1 MDIPT
6 IHPPRLKDGATIAI
20 IAPAGPIESRT
31 GLDQGIATLKRMGF
45 QVRFEDRIFQSNR
58 YLAGSDSDRAEEL
71 MQAFENPEIQAIIS
85 LRGGYGCA
93 RLIPALQEKRLRS
106 FPKIFM
112 GFSDLT
118 TLHMFF
124 RRRLGWI
131 TFHGPMAASL
141 GNPPQD
147 QIDHLYSLWTDPDYR
162 PTFEFPQL
170 ETWNPGV
177 AEGELTG
184 GCLSIVTSSL
194 GTCYEIDTEGKILFL
209 EELGEPPY
217 RLDRMLTHLRLAGK
231 LEKAAGLLLG
241 NFFNC
246 DPDQHDST
254 AKEKL
259 NYTAKDVLQ
268 QVLQDLPIPILSG
281 FPAGHSGD
289 NWAIPLGTRVR
300 VNADHQ
306 TVQLL
311 DSAVC

>member
-1 MDIPT
+1 MNIPT
-6 IHPPRLKDGATIAI
+6 IHPPRLKDGDTIAI
-20 IAPAGPIESRT
+20 IAPAGPIESRK
-31 GLDQGIATLKRMGF
+31 GLDQGISTLERMGF
-45 QVRFEDRIFQSNR
+45 QVRFDNRIFQSNR

-71 MQAFENPEIQAIIS
+71 MQAFENPEVKAIIS
-85 LRGGYGCA
+85 LRGGYGCS
-93 RLIPALQEKRLRS
+93 RLIPVLQERRLRS

-124 RRRLGWI
+124 RKRFGWI

-147 QIDHLYSLWTDPDYR
+147 QVDHLYSLWTDPNYC
-162 PTFEFPQL
+162 PTLSFPQL

-184 GCLSIVTSSL
+184 GCLSIVISSL
-194 GTCYEIDTEGKILFL
+194 GTCYEINTEGKILFI

-217 RLDRMLTHLRLAGK
+217 RLDRMLTHLRLSGK
-231 LEKAAGLLLG
+231 LEAAAGLILG

-254 AKEKL
+254 AKEEL
-259 NYTAKDVLQ
+259 NYTAQDVLQ
-268 QVLQDLPIPILSG
+268 QVLKDLSIPILSG

-289 NWAIPLGTRVR
+289 NWAIPLGSRIRMDANNRTIQFL
-300 VNADHQ
+300 N
-306 TVQLL
+306 
-311 DSAVC
+311 SAVC

>member
-1 MDIPT
+1 MNIPT
-6 IHPPRLKDGATIAI
+6 IHPPRLRDGDTIAI

-31 GLDQGIATLKRMGF
+31 GLDQGISILERMGF
-45 QVRFEDRIFQSNR
+45 QVRFENRIFQSNR

-71 MQAFENPEIQAIIS
+71 MQAFENPEIKAIIS
-85 LRGGYGCA
+85 LRGGYGCS
-93 RLIPALQEKRLRS
+93 RLIPVLQERRLRS

-124 RRRLGWI
+124 RRRFGWI

-162 PTFEFPQL
+162 PNFAFPQL

-184 GCLSIVTSSL
+184 GCLSIVNSSL
-194 GTCYEIDTEGKILFL
+194 GTCYEINTEGKILFL

-231 LEKAAGLLLG
+231 LETAAGLILG

-254 AKEKL
+254 AKEEL
-259 NYTAKDVLQ
+259 NYTAKDVLE
-268 QVLQDLPIPILSG
+268 QVLKDLPIPILSG

-289 NWAIPLGTRVR
+289 NWAIPLGTTVR
-300 VNADHQ
+300 MDANNQ

-311 DSAVC
+311 NSAVC